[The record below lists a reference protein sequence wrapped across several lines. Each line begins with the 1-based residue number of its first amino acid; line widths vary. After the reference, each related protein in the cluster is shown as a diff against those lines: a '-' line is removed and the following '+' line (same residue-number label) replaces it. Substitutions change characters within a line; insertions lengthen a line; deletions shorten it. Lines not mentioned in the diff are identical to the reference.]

1 MIGKLTFLTSVMT
14 GKSCYFKNAV
24 TIGRNPI
31 NDIQLPYPNVS
42 REHARISISGEYT
55 VKDLKS
61 NNGTFVNDKIVSG
74 KMPLK
79 NGDIIRISNFDIKF
93 ELVNDSTV
101 DPSLIMR
108 KQADFLSDGK
118 DTATGFMDIRGINL
132 SDLEKDIRE

>member
-14 GKSCYFKNAV
+14 GKLCYFKNAV

-31 NDIQLPYPNVS
+31 NDIQLLYPNVS

-61 NNGTFVNDKIVSG
+61 NNGTFVNDKIVFG
-74 KMPLK
+74 KTPLK